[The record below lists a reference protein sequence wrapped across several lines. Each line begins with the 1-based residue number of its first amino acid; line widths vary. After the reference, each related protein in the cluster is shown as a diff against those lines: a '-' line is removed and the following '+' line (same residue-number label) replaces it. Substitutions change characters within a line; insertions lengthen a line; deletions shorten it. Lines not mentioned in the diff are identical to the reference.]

1 MNKVKGYL
9 NQKFLIKTMFLSFLG
24 LCWCE
29 TAFAD
34 SLKTKSF
41 IINIKRN
48 CQEGEVICNKVSY
61 TGTDLKTK
69 KSIKLTGKTVYRICS
84 DKVTPCQFLGYEFL
98 NGDYRYFVTESG
110 TLQVFKKGKLVLKE
124 SGNWK
129 Y

>member
-1 MNKVKGYL
+1 MNKVKCYF
-9 NQKFLIKTMFLSFLG
+9 NQKLWIKTMFLSLIC
-24 LCWCE
+24 LLWSE
-29 TAFAD
+29 TVFAE

-61 TGTDLKTK
+61 KGTDLKTK

-124 SGNWK
+124 SGTWK